1 MSRLDLHN
9 FRYYLVQEVTVMGYD
24 EYGSGII
31 QKVIFQPCDAL
42 HIQMVGGLVQK
53 KNIRTGE
60 KQLAQGYPRLLS
72 SGKDSH
78 FLAEIFFAESQ
89 TLQDSGKLA
98 FVRVAVFQF
107 EFMGETGIGVH
118 QTVQF
123 LAVRVFHFFFDR
135 AHPVFHIQ
143 DILFG
148 GEKLFVDRK
157 VALNILVLGQV
168 SDPAVLRK
176 GYSAG
181 I

>member
-1 MSRLDLHN
+1 MSRLDLHD
-9 FRYYLVQEVTVMGYD
+9 FRYHLVQEVAVVGHD
-24 EYGSGII
+24 KYGSRII
-31 QKVIFQPCDAL
+31 QKVVFQPGDAL

-60 KQLAQGYPRLLS
+60 KQLAKGYPGLLS

-78 FLAEIFFAESQ
+78 FLAEILFAESQ

-143 DILFG
+143 DILFC

-157 VALNILVLGQV
+157 VSLNILVLGQV